1 MKRLL
6 VAVLPTL
13 LVDAGEKGTYGTG
26 QDGDVT
32 MTFNDD
38 SYLLRGAGK
47 EPINLTLAGHN
58 ARLLVDGT
66 ISGDYGW
73 KATERTSRS
82 ERAAVRPL
90 SMSAMRSS
98 HCRWRK

>member
-66 ISGDYGW
+66 ISGDYRVEGD
-73 KATERTSRS
+73 KANFTVGKSRG
-82 ERAAVRPL
+82 
-90 SMSAMRSS
+90 SAPHSQ
-98 HCRWRK
+98 CRQ